1 VVISVDLE
9 IGVGGRN
16 IDGELGGGLRPSKA
30 ERGTDG
36 SENELECNSV
46 ACPCK
51 NGFSLGG
58 SLVLV
63 LTFSSPQEWIRKPG

>member
-1 VVISVDLE
+1 MVISIDLE

-16 IDGELGGGLRPSKA
+16 IDGELRGGLRPSKA

-51 NGFSLGG
+51 NGFSFGG

-63 LTFSSPQEWIRKPG
+63 LTFSFQQEWIRKPG